1 MTVTDVV
8 ESYIN
13 DRSGVLRPRTI
24 EQYRDL
30 LDRYITPFIGD
41 MPADQFT
48 GEDARLLIDLVGA
61 QHGRTAELL
70 YILLRASLGD
80 ALRGIRK
87 PRYTHRQM
95 EIWTDDQMQVYQTA
109 LRDHP
114 HGVALA
120 LGIYMGLR
128 RGEIC
133 GLRWGDLNFNT
144 GRCFIH
150 NQRMRL
156 ASGAIVDGPPK
167 SATSCRVIPIP
178 SGIVDWLRGA
188 AGADTEY
195 VDAITPS
202 GLYHAHRRL
211 CARLGLPP
219 LSLHGLRHCMA
230 TRCLR
235 AGGDARALQS
245 LLGHSTVAVTLDI
258 YTHPDMHM
266 LSTCIN
272 LGVVGT

>member
-8 ESYIN
+8 ESYIIS
-13 DRSGVLRPRTI
+13 RSGVLRPRTL

-30 LDRYITPFIGD
+30 LGRYITPFIGETEVGD
-41 MPADQFT
+41 LT
-48 GEDARLLIDLVGA
+48 EEDVRLLIGMIGE
-61 QHGRTAELL
+61 QHGRTAELVF
-70 YILLRASLGD
+70 ILLRAALGD
-80 ALRGIRK
+80 PLRRIRK
-87 PRYTHRQM
+87 PRYAHRQM
-95 EIWTDDQMQVYQTA
+95 EIWTDEQMAIYQNA
-109 LRDHP
+109 LREHP

-133 GLRWGDLNFNT
+133 GLRWGDLNFTT

-178 SGIVDWLRGA
+178 TCLLGWLRGA

-195 VDAITPS
+195 VDTITPS

-235 AGGDARALQS
+235 AGGDARALQA

-272 LGVVGT
+272 LGVMGT